1 MFKSLHNDYLALDP
15 DGPGDMIFNRISKIT
30 KEILAQYPD
39 YSNPEIE
46 ALMIGAINYECA
58 VSRIVYGTK
67 KKAQE
72 READRARIAAKI
84 DSLSGPGVVNS
95 QQP

>member
-46 ALMIGAINYECA
+46 ALMMGAINYECA

-72 READRARIAAKI
+72 RESSKASTK
-84 DSLSGPGVVNS
+84 
-95 QQP
+95 